1 MRGVNVVE
9 DEKTRPLALVVVEV
23 IGKWI
28 ECVLQGDIA
37 QRRAAYAEDD
47 EVFAF
52 GLEVFD

>member
-37 QRRAAYAEDD
+37 QRRRASA
-47 EVFAF
+47 
-52 GLEVFD
+52 

>member
-1 MRGVNVVE
+1 MRRINVVE
-9 DEKTRPLALVVVEV
+9 DEKTRVFAFDVDEV

-37 QRRAAYAEDD
+37 EGRAAYAEDD